1 MCRRVAVV
9 EDNSARLILV
19 TDIVTYDDELSP
31 LQVRGIIDTCEC
43 RDAPFLADQF
53 CFSSLNIDSLPKMNG
68 VWFSPS
74 FSALSSCTLG
84 A

>member
-31 LQVRGIIDTCEC
+31 LQVRGIIDIYANVATLH
-43 RDAPFLADQF
+43 FWLINF
-53 CFSSLNIDSLPKMNG
+53 
-68 VWFSPS
+68 V
-74 FSALSSCTLG
+74 SAH
-84 A
+84 